1 MGRGFSED
9 EIWVVGSSIGVKGW
23 RDGLRKSMLLLIGFG
38 DGVKCSR
45 SLLYRLPLSILWGVV
60 FLGEDRGV
68 VQLIMISEV
77 GKW

>member
-1 MGRGFSED
+1 M
-9 EIWVVGSSIGVKGW
+9 VGSSIGVKGW